1 MYLTL
6 VAPPDQ
12 AGGSA
17 VIGVIVQPLI
27 IWLWI
32 GGGVIAVGTLLAAW
46 PGRRRRP
53 TAPVS
58 APVEVEAPPEP
69 VGVV

>member
-1 MYLTL
+1 
-6 VAPPDQ
+6 
-12 AGGSA
+12 
-17 VIGVIVQPLI
+17 VQPLI

-32 GGGVIAVGTLLAAW
+32 GGAVIAVGTALAAW

-58 APVEVEAPPEP
+58 APVEVEASGTPPEP
-69 VGVV
+69 VGVPS

>member
-1 MYLTL
+1 
-6 VAPPDQ
+6 
-12 AGGSA
+12 

-27 IWLWI
+27 LWLWI
-32 GGGVIAVGTLLAAW
+32 GGIVIAIGTVLAAW

-58 APVEVEAPPEP
+58 APVEAETAGPPPEP
-69 VGVV
+69 VGAASS